1 MELLESGTKS
11 FLVME
16 AVNGKSIG
24 QRMRK
29 GERFSS
35 REILKTGIALSGI
48 LCYLHAQNPPVFYRD
63 LKPDNVMITERGEIY
78 LVDFGAAGTEETGVE
93 VRYGTRGYAA
103 PEQYNGKCDARSD
116 LYALGA
122 LLAAMAKHA
131 KKRQKRGLWRVMEK
145 CMQKKPEERY
155 ASAREVKK
163 ALRRLERKQKGR
175 KTLRI
180 FAVFAFLTGGAAAV
194 ASRMPWGQFPAA
206 DEWEEQGDLWF
217 CGNPVEE
224 GSLPNYQKARE
235 AFLKADHL
243 SQAGRVEQELVEY
256 CLADDAA
263 REKMQMEPLLAEFY
277 DDTQQEPEKEKRC
290 RRYLAVA
297 GMYFSFSEELAR
309 ENDTDAMRKGIEVLE
324 KAAGENMEGKW
335 EAVIWQRLADAC
347 YLGGKSGDG
356 EREQDWCQES
366 FLYYERLLCSRQD
379 GNRRK
384 NLLRAAELALQFDM
398 QEKTEPQR
406 GSRNSG
412 NGGGHFL
419 SADQKKMGGSRMRK
433 KTICAMMTGFLAVQG
448 IEVHAETQQTT
459 GEAASAV
466 ESVELEAEII
476 ENSDV
481 TDADGKAGPEELL
494 PDEKSEEEPP
504 IEEKPEQEP
513 EPPEEKTDPAETGK
527 KETEEEKML
536 PPTVIP
542 DPEKEPAERWE
553 ETDTKESG
561 TEESDSE
568 RTDFGEMDTEK
579 PDYEDAG
586 SEKSGTENL
595 MPEDSEPE
603 KPDME
608 ETKQE
613 SPSTEKESENQTSE
627 TKAPEKEEPTVMPD
641 AGKAN
646 TEKQEQTEPGQ
657 SSPEKEELKTDEQLP
672 VAAATPEEVT
682 QDPDDTPLQT
692 EESSPPPAETPS
704 ESAGEE
710 PSQIPPQIIADF
722 ILSQIADEDFEAPN
736 PLIIRPADTSVEIDP
751 GYTPEILLEGAAD
764 TAEILSCMVN
774 GSEAEYEWKENKI
787 CLKAESLSEG
797 YNRITVK
804 VRGADGIVR
813 TMKPWEVN
821 VKPKTSTLVS
831 QRTSQKPKGTH
842 LLQSLRRLW
851 NLIRAIAEIQNQT
864 TRYLRALCRK

>member
-1 MELLESGTKS
+1 
-11 FLVME
+11 
-16 AVNGKSIG
+16 
-24 QRMRK
+24 
-29 GERFSS
+29 
-35 REILKTGIALSGI
+35 
-48 LCYLHAQNPPVFYRD
+48 
-63 LKPDNVMITERGEIY
+63 
-78 LVDFGAAGTEETGVE
+78 
-93 VRYGTRGYAA
+93 
-103 PEQYNGKCDARSD
+103 
-116 LYALGA
+116 
-122 LLAAMAKHA
+122 
-131 KKRQKRGLWRVMEK
+131 
-145 CMQKKPEERY
+145 
-155 ASAREVKK
+155 
-163 ALRRLERKQKGR
+163 
-175 KTLRI
+175 
-180 FAVFAFLTGGAAAV
+180 
-194 ASRMPWGQFPAA
+194 
-206 DEWEEQGDLWF
+206 
-217 CGNPVEE
+217 
-224 GSLPNYQKARE
+224 
-235 AFLKADHL
+235 
-243 SQAGRVEQELVEY
+243 
-256 CLADDAA
+256 
-263 REKMQMEPLLAEFY
+263 
-277 DDTQQEPEKEKRC
+277 
-290 RRYLAVA
+290 
-297 GMYFSFSEELAR
+297 
-309 ENDTDAMRKGIEVLE
+309 
-324 KAAGENMEGKW
+324 
-335 EAVIWQRLADAC
+335 
-347 YLGGKSGDG
+347 
-356 EREQDWCQES
+356 
-366 FLYYERLLCSRQD
+366 
-379 GNRRK
+379 
-384 NLLRAAELALQFDM
+384 
-398 QEKTEPQR
+398 
-406 GSRNSG
+406 
-412 NGGGHFL
+412 
-419 SADQKKMGGSRMRK
+419 MRK

-527 KETEEEKML
+527 KETEGEEKML

-542 DPEKEPAERWE
+542 DPEKEPAEKWEEEEEEISEDSESGKPEELPEAGDMGSGESESEEGCE
-553 ETDTKESG
+553 ETDTKESE
-561 TEESDSE
+561 TE
-568 RTDFGEMDTEK
+568 
-579 PDYEDAG
+579 
-586 SEKSGTENL
+586 
-595 MPEDSEPE
+595 
-603 KPDME
+603 
-608 ETKQE
+608 
-613 SPSTEKESENQTSE
+613 ESENQTSE

-641 AGKAN
+641 AGKSH

-657 SSPEKEELKTDEQLP
+657 SSPEKEKLKTDEQLP

-682 QDPDDTPLQT
+682 QDPDDIPLQT

-704 ESAGEE
+704 ESAGEK

-736 PLIIRPADTSVEIDP
+736 PLIIRPADTSVEIAP

-831 QRTSQKPKGTH
+831 QRTSQKPKGTR
-842 LLQSLRRLW
+842 LWQSLRRLW

>member
-1 MELLESGTKS
+1 
-11 FLVME
+11 
-16 AVNGKSIG
+16 
-24 QRMRK
+24 
-29 GERFSS
+29 
-35 REILKTGIALSGI
+35 
-48 LCYLHAQNPPVFYRD
+48 
-63 LKPDNVMITERGEIY
+63 
-78 LVDFGAAGTEETGVE
+78 
-93 VRYGTRGYAA
+93 
-103 PEQYNGKCDARSD
+103 
-116 LYALGA
+116 
-122 LLAAMAKHA
+122 
-131 KKRQKRGLWRVMEK
+131 
-145 CMQKKPEERY
+145 
-155 ASAREVKK
+155 
-163 ALRRLERKQKGR
+163 
-175 KTLRI
+175 
-180 FAVFAFLTGGAAAV
+180 
-194 ASRMPWGQFPAA
+194 
-206 DEWEEQGDLWF
+206 
-217 CGNPVEE
+217 
-224 GSLPNYQKARE
+224 
-235 AFLKADHL
+235 
-243 SQAGRVEQELVEY
+243 
-256 CLADDAA
+256 
-263 REKMQMEPLLAEFY
+263 
-277 DDTQQEPEKEKRC
+277 
-290 RRYLAVA
+290 
-297 GMYFSFSEELAR
+297 
-309 ENDTDAMRKGIEVLE
+309 
-324 KAAGENMEGKW
+324 
-335 EAVIWQRLADAC
+335 
-347 YLGGKSGDG
+347 
-356 EREQDWCQES
+356 
-366 FLYYERLLCSRQD
+366 
-379 GNRRK
+379 
-384 NLLRAAELALQFDM
+384 
-398 QEKTEPQR
+398 
-406 GSRNSG
+406 
-412 NGGGHFL
+412 
-419 SADQKKMGGSRMRK
+419 MRK
-433 KTICAMMTGFLAVQG
+433 KTICAMMTGFLAIQG
-448 IEVHAETQQTT
+448 IEVHAETQQAT

-527 KETEEEKML
+527 KETEGEEKML

-553 ETDTKESG
+553 EEEEEISEDSESGKPEELPEAGDMGSGESESEEGCEETDTKESE
-561 TEESDSE
+561 TEE
-568 RTDFGEMDTEK
+568 
-579 PDYEDAG
+579 P
-586 SEKSGTENL
+586 
-595 MPEDSEPE
+595 
-603 KPDME
+603 
-608 ETKQE
+608 
-613 SPSTEKESENQTSE
+613 ENQTSE
-627 TKAPEKEEPTVMPD
+627 TKTPEKEEPTVMPD
-641 AGKAN
+641 AGKSN

-682 QDPDDTPLQT
+682 QDPDDIPLQT

-736 PLIIRPADTSVEIDP
+736 PLIIRPADTSVEVDP

-831 QRTSQKPKGTH
+831 QRTSQRPKGTR
-842 LLQSLRRLW
+842 LWQSLRRLW

>member
-1 MELLESGTKS
+1 
-11 FLVME
+11 
-16 AVNGKSIG
+16 
-24 QRMRK
+24 
-29 GERFSS
+29 
-35 REILKTGIALSGI
+35 
-48 LCYLHAQNPPVFYRD
+48 
-63 LKPDNVMITERGEIY
+63 
-78 LVDFGAAGTEETGVE
+78 
-93 VRYGTRGYAA
+93 
-103 PEQYNGKCDARSD
+103 
-116 LYALGA
+116 
-122 LLAAMAKHA
+122 
-131 KKRQKRGLWRVMEK
+131 
-145 CMQKKPEERY
+145 
-155 ASAREVKK
+155 
-163 ALRRLERKQKGR
+163 
-175 KTLRI
+175 
-180 FAVFAFLTGGAAAV
+180 
-194 ASRMPWGQFPAA
+194 
-206 DEWEEQGDLWF
+206 
-217 CGNPVEE
+217 
-224 GSLPNYQKARE
+224 
-235 AFLKADHL
+235 
-243 SQAGRVEQELVEY
+243 
-256 CLADDAA
+256 
-263 REKMQMEPLLAEFY
+263 
-277 DDTQQEPEKEKRC
+277 
-290 RRYLAVA
+290 
-297 GMYFSFSEELAR
+297 
-309 ENDTDAMRKGIEVLE
+309 
-324 KAAGENMEGKW
+324 
-335 EAVIWQRLADAC
+335 
-347 YLGGKSGDG
+347 
-356 EREQDWCQES
+356 
-366 FLYYERLLCSRQD
+366 
-379 GNRRK
+379 
-384 NLLRAAELALQFDM
+384 
-398 QEKTEPQR
+398 
-406 GSRNSG
+406 
-412 NGGGHFL
+412 
-419 SADQKKMGGSRMRK
+419 MRK

-527 KETEEEKML
+527 KETEEEDSESGKPEEL
-536 PPTVIP
+536 PEEG
-542 DPEKEPAERWE
+542 DMGSGESESEEGCE
-553 ETDTKESG
+553 ETDTKESE
-561 TEESDSE
+561 TE
-568 RTDFGEMDTEK
+568 
-579 PDYEDAG
+579 
-586 SEKSGTENL
+586 
-595 MPEDSEPE
+595 
-603 KPDME
+603 
-608 ETKQE
+608 
-613 SPSTEKESENQTSE
+613 ESENQTSE

-641 AGKAN
+641 AGKSN

-682 QDPDDTPLQT
+682 QDPDDIPLQT

-831 QRTSQKPKGTH
+831 QRTSQKPKGTR

>member
-1 MELLESGTKS
+1 
-11 FLVME
+11 
-16 AVNGKSIG
+16 
-24 QRMRK
+24 
-29 GERFSS
+29 
-35 REILKTGIALSGI
+35 
-48 LCYLHAQNPPVFYRD
+48 
-63 LKPDNVMITERGEIY
+63 
-78 LVDFGAAGTEETGVE
+78 
-93 VRYGTRGYAA
+93 
-103 PEQYNGKCDARSD
+103 
-116 LYALGA
+116 
-122 LLAAMAKHA
+122 
-131 KKRQKRGLWRVMEK
+131 
-145 CMQKKPEERY
+145 
-155 ASAREVKK
+155 
-163 ALRRLERKQKGR
+163 
-175 KTLRI
+175 
-180 FAVFAFLTGGAAAV
+180 
-194 ASRMPWGQFPAA
+194 
-206 DEWEEQGDLWF
+206 
-217 CGNPVEE
+217 
-224 GSLPNYQKARE
+224 
-235 AFLKADHL
+235 
-243 SQAGRVEQELVEY
+243 
-256 CLADDAA
+256 
-263 REKMQMEPLLAEFY
+263 
-277 DDTQQEPEKEKRC
+277 
-290 RRYLAVA
+290 
-297 GMYFSFSEELAR
+297 
-309 ENDTDAMRKGIEVLE
+309 
-324 KAAGENMEGKW
+324 
-335 EAVIWQRLADAC
+335 
-347 YLGGKSGDG
+347 
-356 EREQDWCQES
+356 
-366 FLYYERLLCSRQD
+366 
-379 GNRRK
+379 
-384 NLLRAAELALQFDM
+384 
-398 QEKTEPQR
+398 
-406 GSRNSG
+406 
-412 NGGGHFL
+412 
-419 SADQKKMGGSRMRK
+419 
-433 KTICAMMTGFLAVQG
+433 MMTGFLAVQG

-553 ETDTKESG
+553 EEEKEISEDSESGKPEELPEAGDMGSGESESEEGCEETDTKESE
-561 TEESDSE
+561 TE
-568 RTDFGEMDTEK
+568 
-579 PDYEDAG
+579 
-586 SEKSGTENL
+586 
-595 MPEDSEPE
+595 
-603 KPDME
+603 
-608 ETKQE
+608 
-613 SPSTEKESENQTSE
+613 ESENQTSE

-641 AGKAN
+641 AGKSN

-682 QDPDDTPLQT
+682 QDPDDIPLQT

-736 PLIIRPADTSVEIDP
+736 PLIIRPADTSAEVDP

-831 QRTSQKPKGTH
+831 QRTSQKPKGTR
-842 LLQSLRRLW
+842 LWQSLRRLW

>member
-1 MELLESGTKS
+1 
-11 FLVME
+11 
-16 AVNGKSIG
+16 
-24 QRMRK
+24 
-29 GERFSS
+29 
-35 REILKTGIALSGI
+35 
-48 LCYLHAQNPPVFYRD
+48 
-63 LKPDNVMITERGEIY
+63 
-78 LVDFGAAGTEETGVE
+78 
-93 VRYGTRGYAA
+93 
-103 PEQYNGKCDARSD
+103 
-116 LYALGA
+116 
-122 LLAAMAKHA
+122 
-131 KKRQKRGLWRVMEK
+131 
-145 CMQKKPEERY
+145 
-155 ASAREVKK
+155 
-163 ALRRLERKQKGR
+163 
-175 KTLRI
+175 
-180 FAVFAFLTGGAAAV
+180 
-194 ASRMPWGQFPAA
+194 
-206 DEWEEQGDLWF
+206 
-217 CGNPVEE
+217 
-224 GSLPNYQKARE
+224 
-235 AFLKADHL
+235 
-243 SQAGRVEQELVEY
+243 
-256 CLADDAA
+256 
-263 REKMQMEPLLAEFY
+263 
-277 DDTQQEPEKEKRC
+277 
-290 RRYLAVA
+290 
-297 GMYFSFSEELAR
+297 
-309 ENDTDAMRKGIEVLE
+309 
-324 KAAGENMEGKW
+324 
-335 EAVIWQRLADAC
+335 
-347 YLGGKSGDG
+347 
-356 EREQDWCQES
+356 
-366 FLYYERLLCSRQD
+366 
-379 GNRRK
+379 
-384 NLLRAAELALQFDM
+384 
-398 QEKTEPQR
+398 
-406 GSRNSG
+406 
-412 NGGGHFL
+412 
-419 SADQKKMGGSRMRK
+419 MRK

-527 KETEEEKML
+527 KETEGEEKML

-553 ETDTKESG
+553 EEEEEISEDSESGKPEELPEAGDMGSGESESEEGCEETDTKESE

-568 RTDFGEMDTEK
+568 RTDFGE
-579 PDYEDAG
+579 
-586 SEKSGTENL
+586 
-595 MPEDSEPE
+595 
-603 KPDME
+603 E
-608 ETKQE
+608 ETKQK

-641 AGKAN
+641 AGKSN

-682 QDPDDTPLQT
+682 QDPDDIPLQT

-710 PSQIPPQIIADF
+710 SSQIPPQIIADF

-831 QRTSQKPKGTH
+831 QRTSQKPKGTR
-842 LLQSLRRLW
+842 LWQSLRRLW

>member
-1 MELLESGTKS
+1 
-11 FLVME
+11 
-16 AVNGKSIG
+16 
-24 QRMRK
+24 
-29 GERFSS
+29 
-35 REILKTGIALSGI
+35 
-48 LCYLHAQNPPVFYRD
+48 
-63 LKPDNVMITERGEIY
+63 
-78 LVDFGAAGTEETGVE
+78 
-93 VRYGTRGYAA
+93 
-103 PEQYNGKCDARSD
+103 
-116 LYALGA
+116 
-122 LLAAMAKHA
+122 
-131 KKRQKRGLWRVMEK
+131 
-145 CMQKKPEERY
+145 
-155 ASAREVKK
+155 
-163 ALRRLERKQKGR
+163 
-175 KTLRI
+175 
-180 FAVFAFLTGGAAAV
+180 
-194 ASRMPWGQFPAA
+194 
-206 DEWEEQGDLWF
+206 
-217 CGNPVEE
+217 
-224 GSLPNYQKARE
+224 
-235 AFLKADHL
+235 
-243 SQAGRVEQELVEY
+243 
-256 CLADDAA
+256 
-263 REKMQMEPLLAEFY
+263 
-277 DDTQQEPEKEKRC
+277 
-290 RRYLAVA
+290 
-297 GMYFSFSEELAR
+297 
-309 ENDTDAMRKGIEVLE
+309 
-324 KAAGENMEGKW
+324 
-335 EAVIWQRLADAC
+335 
-347 YLGGKSGDG
+347 
-356 EREQDWCQES
+356 
-366 FLYYERLLCSRQD
+366 
-379 GNRRK
+379 
-384 NLLRAAELALQFDM
+384 
-398 QEKTEPQR
+398 
-406 GSRNSG
+406 
-412 NGGGHFL
+412 
-419 SADQKKMGGSRMRK
+419 MRK
-433 KTICAMMTGFLAVQG
+433 KTICAMMTGFLAIQG

-513 EPPEEKTDPAETGK
+513 ETPEEKTDPAETGK
-527 KETEEEKML
+527 KETEGEEKML

-553 ETDTKESG
+553 EEEKEISEDSESGKPEELPEEGDMGSGESESEEGCEETDTKESE

-568 RTDFGEMDTEK
+568 RTDFGE
-579 PDYEDAG
+579 
-586 SEKSGTENL
+586 
-595 MPEDSEPE
+595 
-603 KPDME
+603 E

-613 SPSTEKESENQTSE
+613 SPSTEKESENQNSE

-641 AGKAN
+641 AGKSN

-672 VAAATPEEVT
+672 VAAAAPEEVT
-682 QDPDDTPLQT
+682 QDPDDIPLQT

-736 PLIIRPADTSVEIDP
+736 PLIIRPADTSVEVDP

-821 VKPKTSTLVS
+821 VNPKTSTLVS
-831 QRTSQKPKGTH
+831 QRTSQRPKGTR
-842 LLQSLRRLW
+842 LWQSLRRLW

>member
-1 MELLESGTKS
+1 
-11 FLVME
+11 
-16 AVNGKSIG
+16 
-24 QRMRK
+24 
-29 GERFSS
+29 
-35 REILKTGIALSGI
+35 
-48 LCYLHAQNPPVFYRD
+48 
-63 LKPDNVMITERGEIY
+63 
-78 LVDFGAAGTEETGVE
+78 
-93 VRYGTRGYAA
+93 
-103 PEQYNGKCDARSD
+103 
-116 LYALGA
+116 
-122 LLAAMAKHA
+122 
-131 KKRQKRGLWRVMEK
+131 
-145 CMQKKPEERY
+145 
-155 ASAREVKK
+155 
-163 ALRRLERKQKGR
+163 
-175 KTLRI
+175 
-180 FAVFAFLTGGAAAV
+180 
-194 ASRMPWGQFPAA
+194 
-206 DEWEEQGDLWF
+206 
-217 CGNPVEE
+217 
-224 GSLPNYQKARE
+224 
-235 AFLKADHL
+235 
-243 SQAGRVEQELVEY
+243 
-256 CLADDAA
+256 
-263 REKMQMEPLLAEFY
+263 
-277 DDTQQEPEKEKRC
+277 
-290 RRYLAVA
+290 
-297 GMYFSFSEELAR
+297 
-309 ENDTDAMRKGIEVLE
+309 
-324 KAAGENMEGKW
+324 
-335 EAVIWQRLADAC
+335 
-347 YLGGKSGDG
+347 
-356 EREQDWCQES
+356 
-366 FLYYERLLCSRQD
+366 
-379 GNRRK
+379 
-384 NLLRAAELALQFDM
+384 
-398 QEKTEPQR
+398 
-406 GSRNSG
+406 
-412 NGGGHFL
+412 
-419 SADQKKMGGSRMRK
+419 MRK

-527 KETEEEKML
+527 KETEGEEKML

-542 DPEKEPAERWE
+542 DPEKEPAEKWEEEEEEISEDSESGKPEELPEAGDMGSGESESEEGCE
-553 ETDTKESG
+553 ETDTKESE
-561 TEESDSE
+561 TE
-568 RTDFGEMDTEK
+568 
-579 PDYEDAG
+579 
-586 SEKSGTENL
+586 
-595 MPEDSEPE
+595 
-603 KPDME
+603 
-608 ETKQE
+608 
-613 SPSTEKESENQTSE
+613 ESENQTSE

-641 AGKAN
+641 AGKSN

-657 SSPEKEELKTDEQLP
+657 SSPEKEKLKTDEQLP

-682 QDPDDTPLQT
+682 QDPDDIPLQT

-704 ESAGEE
+704 ESAGEK

-831 QRTSQKPKGTH
+831 QRTSQKPKGTR

>member
-1 MELLESGTKS
+1 
-11 FLVME
+11 
-16 AVNGKSIG
+16 
-24 QRMRK
+24 
-29 GERFSS
+29 
-35 REILKTGIALSGI
+35 
-48 LCYLHAQNPPVFYRD
+48 
-63 LKPDNVMITERGEIY
+63 
-78 LVDFGAAGTEETGVE
+78 
-93 VRYGTRGYAA
+93 
-103 PEQYNGKCDARSD
+103 
-116 LYALGA
+116 
-122 LLAAMAKHA
+122 
-131 KKRQKRGLWRVMEK
+131 
-145 CMQKKPEERY
+145 
-155 ASAREVKK
+155 
-163 ALRRLERKQKGR
+163 
-175 KTLRI
+175 
-180 FAVFAFLTGGAAAV
+180 
-194 ASRMPWGQFPAA
+194 
-206 DEWEEQGDLWF
+206 
-217 CGNPVEE
+217 
-224 GSLPNYQKARE
+224 
-235 AFLKADHL
+235 
-243 SQAGRVEQELVEY
+243 
-256 CLADDAA
+256 
-263 REKMQMEPLLAEFY
+263 
-277 DDTQQEPEKEKRC
+277 
-290 RRYLAVA
+290 
-297 GMYFSFSEELAR
+297 
-309 ENDTDAMRKGIEVLE
+309 
-324 KAAGENMEGKW
+324 
-335 EAVIWQRLADAC
+335 
-347 YLGGKSGDG
+347 
-356 EREQDWCQES
+356 
-366 FLYYERLLCSRQD
+366 
-379 GNRRK
+379 
-384 NLLRAAELALQFDM
+384 
-398 QEKTEPQR
+398 
-406 GSRNSG
+406 
-412 NGGGHFL
+412 
-419 SADQKKMGGSRMRK
+419 MRK

-448 IEVHAETQQTT
+448 IEVHAETQQMT

-527 KETEEEKML
+527 KETEGEEKML

-542 DPEKEPAERWE
+542 DPEKEPAEKWEEEEEEISEDSESGKPEELPEAGDMGSGESESEEGCE
-553 ETDTKESG
+553 ETDTKESE
-561 TEESDSE
+561 TEE
-568 RTDFGEMDTEK
+568 
-579 PDYEDAG
+579 P
-586 SEKSGTENL
+586 
-595 MPEDSEPE
+595 
-603 KPDME
+603 
-608 ETKQE
+608 
-613 SPSTEKESENQTSE
+613 ENQTSE
-627 TKAPEKEEPTVMPD
+627 TKTPEKEEPTVMPD
-641 AGKAN
+641 AGKSN

-682 QDPDDTPLQT
+682 QDPDDIPLQT

-736 PLIIRPADTSVEIDP
+736 PLIIRPADTSVEVYP

-831 QRTSQKPKGTH
+831 QRTSQKPKGTR
-842 LLQSLRRLW
+842 LWQSLRRLW

>member
-1 MELLESGTKS
+1 
-11 FLVME
+11 
-16 AVNGKSIG
+16 
-24 QRMRK
+24 
-29 GERFSS
+29 
-35 REILKTGIALSGI
+35 
-48 LCYLHAQNPPVFYRD
+48 
-63 LKPDNVMITERGEIY
+63 
-78 LVDFGAAGTEETGVE
+78 
-93 VRYGTRGYAA
+93 
-103 PEQYNGKCDARSD
+103 
-116 LYALGA
+116 
-122 LLAAMAKHA
+122 
-131 KKRQKRGLWRVMEK
+131 
-145 CMQKKPEERY
+145 
-155 ASAREVKK
+155 
-163 ALRRLERKQKGR
+163 
-175 KTLRI
+175 
-180 FAVFAFLTGGAAAV
+180 
-194 ASRMPWGQFPAA
+194 
-206 DEWEEQGDLWF
+206 
-217 CGNPVEE
+217 
-224 GSLPNYQKARE
+224 
-235 AFLKADHL
+235 
-243 SQAGRVEQELVEY
+243 
-256 CLADDAA
+256 
-263 REKMQMEPLLAEFY
+263 
-277 DDTQQEPEKEKRC
+277 
-290 RRYLAVA
+290 
-297 GMYFSFSEELAR
+297 
-309 ENDTDAMRKGIEVLE
+309 
-324 KAAGENMEGKW
+324 
-335 EAVIWQRLADAC
+335 
-347 YLGGKSGDG
+347 
-356 EREQDWCQES
+356 
-366 FLYYERLLCSRQD
+366 
-379 GNRRK
+379 
-384 NLLRAAELALQFDM
+384 
-398 QEKTEPQR
+398 
-406 GSRNSG
+406 
-412 NGGGHFL
+412 
-419 SADQKKMGGSRMRK
+419 
-433 KTICAMMTGFLAVQG
+433 MMTGFLAIQG

-513 EPPEEKTDPAETGK
+513 ETPEEKTDPAETGK
-527 KETEEEKML
+527 EETEGEEKML

-553 ETDTKESG
+553 EEEEEISEDSESGKPEELPEAGDMGSGESESEEGCEETDTKESE

-568 RTDFGEMDTEK
+568 RTDFGE
-579 PDYEDAG
+579 
-586 SEKSGTENL
+586 
-595 MPEDSEPE
+595 
-603 KPDME
+603 E

-613 SPSTEKESENQTSE
+613 SPSTEKESENQNSE

-641 AGKAN
+641 AGKSN

-672 VAAATPEEVT
+672 VAAAAPEEVT
-682 QDPDDTPLQT
+682 QDPDDIPLQT

-736 PLIIRPADTSVEIDP
+736 PLIIRPADTSVEVDP

-831 QRTSQKPKGTH
+831 QRTSQRPKGTR
-842 LLQSLRRLW
+842 LWQSLRRLW

>member
-1 MELLESGTKS
+1 
-11 FLVME
+11 
-16 AVNGKSIG
+16 
-24 QRMRK
+24 
-29 GERFSS
+29 
-35 REILKTGIALSGI
+35 
-48 LCYLHAQNPPVFYRD
+48 
-63 LKPDNVMITERGEIY
+63 
-78 LVDFGAAGTEETGVE
+78 
-93 VRYGTRGYAA
+93 
-103 PEQYNGKCDARSD
+103 
-116 LYALGA
+116 
-122 LLAAMAKHA
+122 
-131 KKRQKRGLWRVMEK
+131 
-145 CMQKKPEERY
+145 
-155 ASAREVKK
+155 
-163 ALRRLERKQKGR
+163 
-175 KTLRI
+175 
-180 FAVFAFLTGGAAAV
+180 
-194 ASRMPWGQFPAA
+194 
-206 DEWEEQGDLWF
+206 
-217 CGNPVEE
+217 
-224 GSLPNYQKARE
+224 
-235 AFLKADHL
+235 
-243 SQAGRVEQELVEY
+243 
-256 CLADDAA
+256 
-263 REKMQMEPLLAEFY
+263 
-277 DDTQQEPEKEKRC
+277 
-290 RRYLAVA
+290 
-297 GMYFSFSEELAR
+297 
-309 ENDTDAMRKGIEVLE
+309 
-324 KAAGENMEGKW
+324 
-335 EAVIWQRLADAC
+335 
-347 YLGGKSGDG
+347 
-356 EREQDWCQES
+356 
-366 FLYYERLLCSRQD
+366 
-379 GNRRK
+379 
-384 NLLRAAELALQFDM
+384 
-398 QEKTEPQR
+398 
-406 GSRNSG
+406 
-412 NGGGHFL
+412 
-419 SADQKKMGGSRMRK
+419 MRK

-476 ENSDV
+476 GNSDV

-542 DPEKEPAERWE
+542 EPEKEPAERWE
-553 ETDTKESG
+553 EEEKEISEDSESGKPEELPEAGDMGSGESESEEGCEETDTKESE

-568 RTDFGEMDTEK
+568 RTDFGE
-579 PDYEDAG
+579 
-586 SEKSGTENL
+586 
-595 MPEDSEPE
+595 
-603 KPDME
+603 E

-613 SPSTEKESENQTSE
+613 SPSTEKESENQNSE

-641 AGKAN
+641 AGKSN

-682 QDPDDTPLQT
+682 QDPDDIPLQT

-831 QRTSQKPKGTH
+831 QRTSQKPKGTR

>member
-1 MELLESGTKS
+1 
-11 FLVME
+11 
-16 AVNGKSIG
+16 
-24 QRMRK
+24 
-29 GERFSS
+29 
-35 REILKTGIALSGI
+35 
-48 LCYLHAQNPPVFYRD
+48 
-63 LKPDNVMITERGEIY
+63 
-78 LVDFGAAGTEETGVE
+78 
-93 VRYGTRGYAA
+93 
-103 PEQYNGKCDARSD
+103 
-116 LYALGA
+116 
-122 LLAAMAKHA
+122 
-131 KKRQKRGLWRVMEK
+131 
-145 CMQKKPEERY
+145 
-155 ASAREVKK
+155 
-163 ALRRLERKQKGR
+163 
-175 KTLRI
+175 
-180 FAVFAFLTGGAAAV
+180 
-194 ASRMPWGQFPAA
+194 
-206 DEWEEQGDLWF
+206 
-217 CGNPVEE
+217 
-224 GSLPNYQKARE
+224 
-235 AFLKADHL
+235 
-243 SQAGRVEQELVEY
+243 
-256 CLADDAA
+256 
-263 REKMQMEPLLAEFY
+263 
-277 DDTQQEPEKEKRC
+277 
-290 RRYLAVA
+290 
-297 GMYFSFSEELAR
+297 
-309 ENDTDAMRKGIEVLE
+309 
-324 KAAGENMEGKW
+324 
-335 EAVIWQRLADAC
+335 
-347 YLGGKSGDG
+347 
-356 EREQDWCQES
+356 
-366 FLYYERLLCSRQD
+366 
-379 GNRRK
+379 
-384 NLLRAAELALQFDM
+384 
-398 QEKTEPQR
+398 
-406 GSRNSG
+406 
-412 NGGGHFL
+412 
-419 SADQKKMGGSRMRK
+419 
-433 KTICAMMTGFLAVQG
+433 MMTGFLAVQG

-476 ENSDV
+476 GNSDV

-553 ETDTKESG
+553 EEEEEISEDSESGKPEELPEAGDMGSGESESEEGCEETDTKESE
-561 TEESDSE
+561 TE
-568 RTDFGEMDTEK
+568 
-579 PDYEDAG
+579 
-586 SEKSGTENL
+586 
-595 MPEDSEPE
+595 
-603 KPDME
+603 
-608 ETKQE
+608 
-613 SPSTEKESENQTSE
+613 ESENQTSE

-641 AGKAN
+641 AGKSN

-831 QRTSQKPKGTH
+831 QRTSQKPKGTR

>member
-1 MELLESGTKS
+1 
-11 FLVME
+11 
-16 AVNGKSIG
+16 
-24 QRMRK
+24 
-29 GERFSS
+29 
-35 REILKTGIALSGI
+35 
-48 LCYLHAQNPPVFYRD
+48 
-63 LKPDNVMITERGEIY
+63 
-78 LVDFGAAGTEETGVE
+78 
-93 VRYGTRGYAA
+93 
-103 PEQYNGKCDARSD
+103 
-116 LYALGA
+116 
-122 LLAAMAKHA
+122 
-131 KKRQKRGLWRVMEK
+131 
-145 CMQKKPEERY
+145 
-155 ASAREVKK
+155 
-163 ALRRLERKQKGR
+163 
-175 KTLRI
+175 
-180 FAVFAFLTGGAAAV
+180 
-194 ASRMPWGQFPAA
+194 
-206 DEWEEQGDLWF
+206 
-217 CGNPVEE
+217 
-224 GSLPNYQKARE
+224 
-235 AFLKADHL
+235 
-243 SQAGRVEQELVEY
+243 
-256 CLADDAA
+256 
-263 REKMQMEPLLAEFY
+263 
-277 DDTQQEPEKEKRC
+277 
-290 RRYLAVA
+290 
-297 GMYFSFSEELAR
+297 
-309 ENDTDAMRKGIEVLE
+309 
-324 KAAGENMEGKW
+324 
-335 EAVIWQRLADAC
+335 
-347 YLGGKSGDG
+347 
-356 EREQDWCQES
+356 
-366 FLYYERLLCSRQD
+366 
-379 GNRRK
+379 
-384 NLLRAAELALQFDM
+384 
-398 QEKTEPQR
+398 
-406 GSRNSG
+406 
-412 NGGGHFL
+412 
-419 SADQKKMGGSRMRK
+419 MRK

-448 IEVHAETQQTT
+448 IEVHAETQQMT

-527 KETEEEKML
+527 KETEGEEKML

-542 DPEKEPAERWE
+542 DPEKEPAEKWEEEEEEISEDSESGKPEELPEEGDMGSGESESEEGCE
-553 ETDTKESG
+553 ETDTKESE
-561 TEESDSE
+561 TE
-568 RTDFGEMDTEK
+568 
-579 PDYEDAG
+579 
-586 SEKSGTENL
+586 
-595 MPEDSEPE
+595 
-603 KPDME
+603 
-608 ETKQE
+608 
-613 SPSTEKESENQTSE
+613 ESENQTSE

-641 AGKAN
+641 AGKSN

-682 QDPDDTPLQT
+682 QDPDDIPLQT

-736 PLIIRPADTSVEIDP
+736 PLIIRPADTSVEVDP

-831 QRTSQKPKGTH
+831 QRTSQKPKGTR
-842 LLQSLRRLW
+842 LWQSLRRLW

>member
-1 MELLESGTKS
+1 
-11 FLVME
+11 
-16 AVNGKSIG
+16 
-24 QRMRK
+24 
-29 GERFSS
+29 
-35 REILKTGIALSGI
+35 
-48 LCYLHAQNPPVFYRD
+48 
-63 LKPDNVMITERGEIY
+63 
-78 LVDFGAAGTEETGVE
+78 
-93 VRYGTRGYAA
+93 
-103 PEQYNGKCDARSD
+103 
-116 LYALGA
+116 
-122 LLAAMAKHA
+122 
-131 KKRQKRGLWRVMEK
+131 
-145 CMQKKPEERY
+145 
-155 ASAREVKK
+155 
-163 ALRRLERKQKGR
+163 
-175 KTLRI
+175 
-180 FAVFAFLTGGAAAV
+180 
-194 ASRMPWGQFPAA
+194 
-206 DEWEEQGDLWF
+206 
-217 CGNPVEE
+217 
-224 GSLPNYQKARE
+224 
-235 AFLKADHL
+235 
-243 SQAGRVEQELVEY
+243 
-256 CLADDAA
+256 
-263 REKMQMEPLLAEFY
+263 
-277 DDTQQEPEKEKRC
+277 
-290 RRYLAVA
+290 
-297 GMYFSFSEELAR
+297 
-309 ENDTDAMRKGIEVLE
+309 
-324 KAAGENMEGKW
+324 
-335 EAVIWQRLADAC
+335 
-347 YLGGKSGDG
+347 
-356 EREQDWCQES
+356 
-366 FLYYERLLCSRQD
+366 
-379 GNRRK
+379 
-384 NLLRAAELALQFDM
+384 
-398 QEKTEPQR
+398 
-406 GSRNSG
+406 
-412 NGGGHFL
+412 
-419 SADQKKMGGSRMRK
+419 
-433 KTICAMMTGFLAVQG
+433 MMTGFLAVQG

-553 ETDTKESG
+553 ETDTKESE

-579 PDYEDAG
+579 PDYEDTG

-595 MPEDSEPE
+595 MPEDPEPE

-641 AGKAN
+641 AGKSN

-682 QDPDDTPLQT
+682 QDPDDIPLQT
-692 EESSPPPAETPS
+692 EESSPPSAETPS

-722 ILSQIADEDFEAPN
+722 ILSQMADEEFEAPN
-736 PLIIRPADTSVEIDP
+736 PLIIRPADNSVEIDP

-831 QRTSQKPKGTH
+831 QRTSQKPKGTR

>member
-1 MELLESGTKS
+1 
-11 FLVME
+11 
-16 AVNGKSIG
+16 
-24 QRMRK
+24 
-29 GERFSS
+29 
-35 REILKTGIALSGI
+35 
-48 LCYLHAQNPPVFYRD
+48 
-63 LKPDNVMITERGEIY
+63 
-78 LVDFGAAGTEETGVE
+78 
-93 VRYGTRGYAA
+93 
-103 PEQYNGKCDARSD
+103 
-116 LYALGA
+116 
-122 LLAAMAKHA
+122 
-131 KKRQKRGLWRVMEK
+131 
-145 CMQKKPEERY
+145 
-155 ASAREVKK
+155 
-163 ALRRLERKQKGR
+163 
-175 KTLRI
+175 
-180 FAVFAFLTGGAAAV
+180 
-194 ASRMPWGQFPAA
+194 
-206 DEWEEQGDLWF
+206 
-217 CGNPVEE
+217 
-224 GSLPNYQKARE
+224 
-235 AFLKADHL
+235 
-243 SQAGRVEQELVEY
+243 
-256 CLADDAA
+256 
-263 REKMQMEPLLAEFY
+263 
-277 DDTQQEPEKEKRC
+277 
-290 RRYLAVA
+290 
-297 GMYFSFSEELAR
+297 
-309 ENDTDAMRKGIEVLE
+309 
-324 KAAGENMEGKW
+324 
-335 EAVIWQRLADAC
+335 
-347 YLGGKSGDG
+347 
-356 EREQDWCQES
+356 
-366 FLYYERLLCSRQD
+366 
-379 GNRRK
+379 
-384 NLLRAAELALQFDM
+384 
-398 QEKTEPQR
+398 
-406 GSRNSG
+406 
-412 NGGGHFL
+412 
-419 SADQKKMGGSRMRK
+419 MRK

-476 ENSDV
+476 GNSDV

-504 IEEKPEQEP
+504 IEEKPEKEP

-542 DPEKEPAERWE
+542 DPEKEPAERCE
-553 ETDTKESG
+553 ETDTKESE

-595 MPEDSEPE
+595 MPEDPEPE

-641 AGKAN
+641 AGKSN

-692 EESSPPPAETPS
+692 EESSPPSAETPS

-736 PLIIRPADTSVEIDP
+736 PLIIRPVDTSVEIDP

-787 CLKAESLSEG
+787 CLKAGSLSEG

-831 QRTSQKPKGTH
+831 QRTSQKPKGTR

-851 NLIRAIAEIQNQT
+851 NLIRTIAEIQNQT

>member
-1 MELLESGTKS
+1 
-11 FLVME
+11 
-16 AVNGKSIG
+16 
-24 QRMRK
+24 
-29 GERFSS
+29 
-35 REILKTGIALSGI
+35 
-48 LCYLHAQNPPVFYRD
+48 
-63 LKPDNVMITERGEIY
+63 
-78 LVDFGAAGTEETGVE
+78 
-93 VRYGTRGYAA
+93 
-103 PEQYNGKCDARSD
+103 
-116 LYALGA
+116 
-122 LLAAMAKHA
+122 
-131 KKRQKRGLWRVMEK
+131 
-145 CMQKKPEERY
+145 
-155 ASAREVKK
+155 
-163 ALRRLERKQKGR
+163 
-175 KTLRI
+175 
-180 FAVFAFLTGGAAAV
+180 
-194 ASRMPWGQFPAA
+194 
-206 DEWEEQGDLWF
+206 
-217 CGNPVEE
+217 
-224 GSLPNYQKARE
+224 
-235 AFLKADHL
+235 
-243 SQAGRVEQELVEY
+243 
-256 CLADDAA
+256 
-263 REKMQMEPLLAEFY
+263 
-277 DDTQQEPEKEKRC
+277 
-290 RRYLAVA
+290 
-297 GMYFSFSEELAR
+297 
-309 ENDTDAMRKGIEVLE
+309 
-324 KAAGENMEGKW
+324 
-335 EAVIWQRLADAC
+335 
-347 YLGGKSGDG
+347 
-356 EREQDWCQES
+356 
-366 FLYYERLLCSRQD
+366 
-379 GNRRK
+379 
-384 NLLRAAELALQFDM
+384 
-398 QEKTEPQR
+398 
-406 GSRNSG
+406 
-412 NGGGHFL
+412 
-419 SADQKKMGGSRMRK
+419 MRK

-553 ETDTKESG
+553 EEEEEISEDSESGKPEELPEAGDMGSGESESEEGCEETDTKESE
-561 TEESDSE
+561 TE
-568 RTDFGEMDTEK
+568 
-579 PDYEDAG
+579 
-586 SEKSGTENL
+586 
-595 MPEDSEPE
+595 
-603 KPDME
+603 
-608 ETKQE
+608 
-613 SPSTEKESENQTSE
+613 ESENQTSE

-641 AGKAN
+641 AGKSN

-831 QRTSQKPKGTH
+831 QRTSQKPKGTR

>member
-1 MELLESGTKS
+1 
-11 FLVME
+11 
-16 AVNGKSIG
+16 
-24 QRMRK
+24 
-29 GERFSS
+29 
-35 REILKTGIALSGI
+35 
-48 LCYLHAQNPPVFYRD
+48 
-63 LKPDNVMITERGEIY
+63 
-78 LVDFGAAGTEETGVE
+78 
-93 VRYGTRGYAA
+93 
-103 PEQYNGKCDARSD
+103 
-116 LYALGA
+116 
-122 LLAAMAKHA
+122 
-131 KKRQKRGLWRVMEK
+131 
-145 CMQKKPEERY
+145 
-155 ASAREVKK
+155 
-163 ALRRLERKQKGR
+163 
-175 KTLRI
+175 
-180 FAVFAFLTGGAAAV
+180 
-194 ASRMPWGQFPAA
+194 
-206 DEWEEQGDLWF
+206 
-217 CGNPVEE
+217 
-224 GSLPNYQKARE
+224 
-235 AFLKADHL
+235 
-243 SQAGRVEQELVEY
+243 
-256 CLADDAA
+256 
-263 REKMQMEPLLAEFY
+263 
-277 DDTQQEPEKEKRC
+277 
-290 RRYLAVA
+290 
-297 GMYFSFSEELAR
+297 
-309 ENDTDAMRKGIEVLE
+309 
-324 KAAGENMEGKW
+324 
-335 EAVIWQRLADAC
+335 
-347 YLGGKSGDG
+347 
-356 EREQDWCQES
+356 
-366 FLYYERLLCSRQD
+366 
-379 GNRRK
+379 
-384 NLLRAAELALQFDM
+384 
-398 QEKTEPQR
+398 
-406 GSRNSG
+406 
-412 NGGGHFL
+412 
-419 SADQKKMGGSRMRK
+419 MRK

-459 GEAASAV
+459 SEAASAV

-476 ENSDV
+476 GNSDV

-513 EPPEEKTDPAETGK
+513 EPPEEKTDPVETGK

-553 ETDTKESG
+553 ETDTKESE

-579 PDYEDAG
+579 PDYEDTG

-595 MPEDSEPE
+595 MPEDPEPE

-641 AGKAN
+641 AGKSN
-646 TEKQEQTEPGQ
+646 TEKQEQTGPGQ

-682 QDPDDTPLQT
+682 QDPDDIPLQT
-692 EESSPPPAETPS
+692 EESSPPPAEIPS

-710 PSQIPPQIIADF
+710 PSQIRPQIIADF
-722 ILSQIADEDFEAPN
+722 VLSQIADEDFEAPI

-751 GYTPEILLEGAAD
+751 GYTPEILFEGAAD

-787 CLKAESLSEG
+787 CLKAGSLSEG

-831 QRTSQKPKGTH
+831 QRTSQKPKGTR
-842 LLQSLRRLW
+842 LWQSLRRLW

>member
-1 MELLESGTKS
+1 
-11 FLVME
+11 
-16 AVNGKSIG
+16 
-24 QRMRK
+24 
-29 GERFSS
+29 
-35 REILKTGIALSGI
+35 
-48 LCYLHAQNPPVFYRD
+48 
-63 LKPDNVMITERGEIY
+63 
-78 LVDFGAAGTEETGVE
+78 
-93 VRYGTRGYAA
+93 
-103 PEQYNGKCDARSD
+103 
-116 LYALGA
+116 
-122 LLAAMAKHA
+122 
-131 KKRQKRGLWRVMEK
+131 
-145 CMQKKPEERY
+145 
-155 ASAREVKK
+155 
-163 ALRRLERKQKGR
+163 
-175 KTLRI
+175 
-180 FAVFAFLTGGAAAV
+180 
-194 ASRMPWGQFPAA
+194 
-206 DEWEEQGDLWF
+206 
-217 CGNPVEE
+217 
-224 GSLPNYQKARE
+224 
-235 AFLKADHL
+235 
-243 SQAGRVEQELVEY
+243 
-256 CLADDAA
+256 
-263 REKMQMEPLLAEFY
+263 
-277 DDTQQEPEKEKRC
+277 
-290 RRYLAVA
+290 
-297 GMYFSFSEELAR
+297 
-309 ENDTDAMRKGIEVLE
+309 
-324 KAAGENMEGKW
+324 
-335 EAVIWQRLADAC
+335 
-347 YLGGKSGDG
+347 
-356 EREQDWCQES
+356 
-366 FLYYERLLCSRQD
+366 
-379 GNRRK
+379 
-384 NLLRAAELALQFDM
+384 
-398 QEKTEPQR
+398 
-406 GSRNSG
+406 
-412 NGGGHFL
+412 
-419 SADQKKMGGSRMRK
+419 MRK

-527 KETEEEKML
+527 KETEGEEKML

-553 ETDTKESG
+553 EEEEEISEDSESGKPEELPEAGDMGSGESESEEGCEETDTKESE
-561 TEESDSE
+561 TE
-568 RTDFGEMDTEK
+568 
-579 PDYEDAG
+579 
-586 SEKSGTENL
+586 
-595 MPEDSEPE
+595 
-603 KPDME
+603 
-608 ETKQE
+608 
-613 SPSTEKESENQTSE
+613 ESENQTSE

-641 AGKAN
+641 AGKSN

-682 QDPDDTPLQT
+682 QDPDDIPLQT

-722 ILSQIADEDFEAPN
+722 ILSQIADEDFEAPI

-774 GSEAEYEWKENKI
+774 GSEAEYEWKENKL

-831 QRTSQKPKGTH
+831 QRTSQKPKGTR
-842 LLQSLRRLW
+842 LWQSLRRLW

>member
-1 MELLESGTKS
+1 
-11 FLVME
+11 
-16 AVNGKSIG
+16 
-24 QRMRK
+24 
-29 GERFSS
+29 
-35 REILKTGIALSGI
+35 
-48 LCYLHAQNPPVFYRD
+48 
-63 LKPDNVMITERGEIY
+63 
-78 LVDFGAAGTEETGVE
+78 
-93 VRYGTRGYAA
+93 
-103 PEQYNGKCDARSD
+103 
-116 LYALGA
+116 
-122 LLAAMAKHA
+122 
-131 KKRQKRGLWRVMEK
+131 
-145 CMQKKPEERY
+145 
-155 ASAREVKK
+155 
-163 ALRRLERKQKGR
+163 
-175 KTLRI
+175 
-180 FAVFAFLTGGAAAV
+180 
-194 ASRMPWGQFPAA
+194 
-206 DEWEEQGDLWF
+206 
-217 CGNPVEE
+217 
-224 GSLPNYQKARE
+224 
-235 AFLKADHL
+235 
-243 SQAGRVEQELVEY
+243 
-256 CLADDAA
+256 
-263 REKMQMEPLLAEFY
+263 
-277 DDTQQEPEKEKRC
+277 
-290 RRYLAVA
+290 
-297 GMYFSFSEELAR
+297 
-309 ENDTDAMRKGIEVLE
+309 
-324 KAAGENMEGKW
+324 
-335 EAVIWQRLADAC
+335 
-347 YLGGKSGDG
+347 
-356 EREQDWCQES
+356 
-366 FLYYERLLCSRQD
+366 
-379 GNRRK
+379 
-384 NLLRAAELALQFDM
+384 
-398 QEKTEPQR
+398 
-406 GSRNSG
+406 
-412 NGGGHFL
+412 
-419 SADQKKMGGSRMRK
+419 MRK

-476 ENSDV
+476 GNSDV
-481 TDADGKAGPEELL
+481 TAADGKAGPEELL

-527 KETEEEKML
+527 KEKEGEEKML

-553 ETDTKESG
+553 ETDTKESE

-579 PDYEDAG
+579 PDYEDTG
-586 SEKSGTENL
+586 SEKSRTENL

-641 AGKAN
+641 AGKSN

-682 QDPDDTPLQT
+682 QDPDDIPLQT

-710 PSQIPPQIIADF
+710 PSQIRPQIIADF
-722 ILSQIADEDFEAPN
+722 VLSQIADEDFEAPN

-821 VKPKTSTLVS
+821 VKPKTSILVS
-831 QRTSQKPKGTH
+831 QRTSQKPKGTR

>member
-1 MELLESGTKS
+1 
-11 FLVME
+11 
-16 AVNGKSIG
+16 
-24 QRMRK
+24 
-29 GERFSS
+29 
-35 REILKTGIALSGI
+35 
-48 LCYLHAQNPPVFYRD
+48 
-63 LKPDNVMITERGEIY
+63 
-78 LVDFGAAGTEETGVE
+78 
-93 VRYGTRGYAA
+93 
-103 PEQYNGKCDARSD
+103 
-116 LYALGA
+116 
-122 LLAAMAKHA
+122 
-131 KKRQKRGLWRVMEK
+131 
-145 CMQKKPEERY
+145 
-155 ASAREVKK
+155 
-163 ALRRLERKQKGR
+163 
-175 KTLRI
+175 
-180 FAVFAFLTGGAAAV
+180 
-194 ASRMPWGQFPAA
+194 
-206 DEWEEQGDLWF
+206 
-217 CGNPVEE
+217 
-224 GSLPNYQKARE
+224 
-235 AFLKADHL
+235 
-243 SQAGRVEQELVEY
+243 
-256 CLADDAA
+256 
-263 REKMQMEPLLAEFY
+263 
-277 DDTQQEPEKEKRC
+277 
-290 RRYLAVA
+290 
-297 GMYFSFSEELAR
+297 
-309 ENDTDAMRKGIEVLE
+309 
-324 KAAGENMEGKW
+324 
-335 EAVIWQRLADAC
+335 
-347 YLGGKSGDG
+347 
-356 EREQDWCQES
+356 
-366 FLYYERLLCSRQD
+366 
-379 GNRRK
+379 
-384 NLLRAAELALQFDM
+384 
-398 QEKTEPQR
+398 
-406 GSRNSG
+406 
-412 NGGGHFL
+412 
-419 SADQKKMGGSRMRK
+419 
-433 KTICAMMTGFLAVQG
+433 MMTGFLAVQG

-527 KETEEEKML
+527 KEKEGEEKML

-553 ETDTKESG
+553 ETDTKESE

-579 PDYEDAG
+579 PDYKDTG

-595 MPEDSEPE
+595 MPEDPEPE

-641 AGKAN
+641 AGKSN
-646 TEKQEQTEPGQ
+646 TEKQEQTGPGQ

-682 QDPDDTPLQT
+682 QDPDDIPLQT

-704 ESAGEE
+704 KSAGEE
-710 PSQIPPQIIADF
+710 PSQIRPQIIADF
-722 ILSQIADEDFEAPN
+722 VLSQIADEDFEAPN

-831 QRTSQKPKGTH
+831 QRTSQKPKGTR

>member
-1 MELLESGTKS
+1 
-11 FLVME
+11 
-16 AVNGKSIG
+16 
-24 QRMRK
+24 
-29 GERFSS
+29 
-35 REILKTGIALSGI
+35 
-48 LCYLHAQNPPVFYRD
+48 
-63 LKPDNVMITERGEIY
+63 
-78 LVDFGAAGTEETGVE
+78 
-93 VRYGTRGYAA
+93 
-103 PEQYNGKCDARSD
+103 
-116 LYALGA
+116 
-122 LLAAMAKHA
+122 
-131 KKRQKRGLWRVMEK
+131 
-145 CMQKKPEERY
+145 
-155 ASAREVKK
+155 
-163 ALRRLERKQKGR
+163 
-175 KTLRI
+175 
-180 FAVFAFLTGGAAAV
+180 
-194 ASRMPWGQFPAA
+194 
-206 DEWEEQGDLWF
+206 
-217 CGNPVEE
+217 
-224 GSLPNYQKARE
+224 
-235 AFLKADHL
+235 
-243 SQAGRVEQELVEY
+243 
-256 CLADDAA
+256 
-263 REKMQMEPLLAEFY
+263 
-277 DDTQQEPEKEKRC
+277 
-290 RRYLAVA
+290 
-297 GMYFSFSEELAR
+297 
-309 ENDTDAMRKGIEVLE
+309 
-324 KAAGENMEGKW
+324 
-335 EAVIWQRLADAC
+335 
-347 YLGGKSGDG
+347 
-356 EREQDWCQES
+356 
-366 FLYYERLLCSRQD
+366 
-379 GNRRK
+379 
-384 NLLRAAELALQFDM
+384 
-398 QEKTEPQR
+398 
-406 GSRNSG
+406 
-412 NGGGHFL
+412 
-419 SADQKKMGGSRMRK
+419 MRK

-476 ENSDV
+476 GNSDV

-527 KETEEEKML
+527 KEKEGEEKML

-553 ETDTKESG
+553 ETDTKESE

-595 MPEDSEPE
+595 MPEDPEPE

-641 AGKAN
+641 VGKSN
-646 TEKQEQTEPGQ
+646 IEKQEQTEPGQ

-682 QDPDDTPLQT
+682 QDPDDIPLQT

-831 QRTSQKPKGTH
+831 QRTSQKPKGTR
-842 LLQSLRRLW
+842 LWQSLRRLW

>member
-1 MELLESGTKS
+1 
-11 FLVME
+11 
-16 AVNGKSIG
+16 
-24 QRMRK
+24 
-29 GERFSS
+29 
-35 REILKTGIALSGI
+35 
-48 LCYLHAQNPPVFYRD
+48 
-63 LKPDNVMITERGEIY
+63 
-78 LVDFGAAGTEETGVE
+78 
-93 VRYGTRGYAA
+93 
-103 PEQYNGKCDARSD
+103 
-116 LYALGA
+116 
-122 LLAAMAKHA
+122 
-131 KKRQKRGLWRVMEK
+131 
-145 CMQKKPEERY
+145 
-155 ASAREVKK
+155 
-163 ALRRLERKQKGR
+163 
-175 KTLRI
+175 
-180 FAVFAFLTGGAAAV
+180 
-194 ASRMPWGQFPAA
+194 
-206 DEWEEQGDLWF
+206 
-217 CGNPVEE
+217 
-224 GSLPNYQKARE
+224 
-235 AFLKADHL
+235 
-243 SQAGRVEQELVEY
+243 
-256 CLADDAA
+256 
-263 REKMQMEPLLAEFY
+263 
-277 DDTQQEPEKEKRC
+277 
-290 RRYLAVA
+290 
-297 GMYFSFSEELAR
+297 
-309 ENDTDAMRKGIEVLE
+309 
-324 KAAGENMEGKW
+324 
-335 EAVIWQRLADAC
+335 
-347 YLGGKSGDG
+347 
-356 EREQDWCQES
+356 
-366 FLYYERLLCSRQD
+366 
-379 GNRRK
+379 
-384 NLLRAAELALQFDM
+384 
-398 QEKTEPQR
+398 
-406 GSRNSG
+406 
-412 NGGGHFL
+412 
-419 SADQKKMGGSRMRK
+419 
-433 KTICAMMTGFLAVQG
+433 MMTGFLAVQG

-476 ENSDV
+476 GNSDV

-553 ETDTKESG
+553 EEEEEISEDSESGKPEELPEAGDMGSGESESEEGCEETDTKESE
-561 TEESDSE
+561 TE
-568 RTDFGEMDTEK
+568 
-579 PDYEDAG
+579 
-586 SEKSGTENL
+586 
-595 MPEDSEPE
+595 
-603 KPDME
+603 
-608 ETKQE
+608 
-613 SPSTEKESENQTSE
+613 ESENQTSE

-641 AGKAN
+641 AGKSN

-710 PSQIPPQIIADF
+710 PSQIRPQIIADF

-831 QRTSQKPKGTH
+831 QRTSQKPKGTR

>member
-1 MELLESGTKS
+1 
-11 FLVME
+11 
-16 AVNGKSIG
+16 
-24 QRMRK
+24 
-29 GERFSS
+29 
-35 REILKTGIALSGI
+35 
-48 LCYLHAQNPPVFYRD
+48 
-63 LKPDNVMITERGEIY
+63 
-78 LVDFGAAGTEETGVE
+78 
-93 VRYGTRGYAA
+93 
-103 PEQYNGKCDARSD
+103 
-116 LYALGA
+116 
-122 LLAAMAKHA
+122 
-131 KKRQKRGLWRVMEK
+131 
-145 CMQKKPEERY
+145 
-155 ASAREVKK
+155 
-163 ALRRLERKQKGR
+163 
-175 KTLRI
+175 
-180 FAVFAFLTGGAAAV
+180 
-194 ASRMPWGQFPAA
+194 
-206 DEWEEQGDLWF
+206 
-217 CGNPVEE
+217 
-224 GSLPNYQKARE
+224 
-235 AFLKADHL
+235 
-243 SQAGRVEQELVEY
+243 
-256 CLADDAA
+256 
-263 REKMQMEPLLAEFY
+263 
-277 DDTQQEPEKEKRC
+277 
-290 RRYLAVA
+290 
-297 GMYFSFSEELAR
+297 
-309 ENDTDAMRKGIEVLE
+309 
-324 KAAGENMEGKW
+324 
-335 EAVIWQRLADAC
+335 
-347 YLGGKSGDG
+347 
-356 EREQDWCQES
+356 
-366 FLYYERLLCSRQD
+366 
-379 GNRRK
+379 
-384 NLLRAAELALQFDM
+384 
-398 QEKTEPQR
+398 
-406 GSRNSG
+406 
-412 NGGGHFL
+412 
-419 SADQKKMGGSRMRK
+419 
-433 KTICAMMTGFLAVQG
+433 MMTGFLAIQG

-513 EPPEEKTDPAETGK
+513 ETPEEKTDPAETGK
-527 KETEEEKML
+527 KETEGEEKML

-553 ETDTKESG
+553 EEEKEISEDSESGKPEELPEEGDMGSGESESEEGCEETDTKESE

-568 RTDFGEMDTEK
+568 RTDFGE
-579 PDYEDAG
+579 
-586 SEKSGTENL
+586 
-595 MPEDSEPE
+595 
-603 KPDME
+603 E

-613 SPSTEKESENQTSE
+613 SPSTEKESENQNSE

-641 AGKAN
+641 AGKSN

-682 QDPDDTPLQT
+682 QDPDDIPLQT

-736 PLIIRPADTSVEIDP
+736 PLIIRPADTSVEVDP

-821 VKPKTSTLVS
+821 VNPKTSTLVS
-831 QRTSQKPKGTH
+831 QRTSQRPKGTR
-842 LLQSLRRLW
+842 LWQSLRRLW

>member
-1 MELLESGTKS
+1 
-11 FLVME
+11 
-16 AVNGKSIG
+16 
-24 QRMRK
+24 
-29 GERFSS
+29 
-35 REILKTGIALSGI
+35 
-48 LCYLHAQNPPVFYRD
+48 
-63 LKPDNVMITERGEIY
+63 
-78 LVDFGAAGTEETGVE
+78 
-93 VRYGTRGYAA
+93 
-103 PEQYNGKCDARSD
+103 
-116 LYALGA
+116 
-122 LLAAMAKHA
+122 
-131 KKRQKRGLWRVMEK
+131 
-145 CMQKKPEERY
+145 
-155 ASAREVKK
+155 
-163 ALRRLERKQKGR
+163 
-175 KTLRI
+175 
-180 FAVFAFLTGGAAAV
+180 
-194 ASRMPWGQFPAA
+194 
-206 DEWEEQGDLWF
+206 
-217 CGNPVEE
+217 
-224 GSLPNYQKARE
+224 
-235 AFLKADHL
+235 
-243 SQAGRVEQELVEY
+243 
-256 CLADDAA
+256 
-263 REKMQMEPLLAEFY
+263 
-277 DDTQQEPEKEKRC
+277 
-290 RRYLAVA
+290 
-297 GMYFSFSEELAR
+297 
-309 ENDTDAMRKGIEVLE
+309 
-324 KAAGENMEGKW
+324 
-335 EAVIWQRLADAC
+335 
-347 YLGGKSGDG
+347 
-356 EREQDWCQES
+356 
-366 FLYYERLLCSRQD
+366 
-379 GNRRK
+379 
-384 NLLRAAELALQFDM
+384 
-398 QEKTEPQR
+398 
-406 GSRNSG
+406 
-412 NGGGHFL
+412 
-419 SADQKKMGGSRMRK
+419 
-433 KTICAMMTGFLAVQG
+433 MMTGFLAVQG

-527 KETEEEKML
+527 KEKEGEEKML

-553 ETDTKESG
+553 ETDTKESE

-579 PDYEDAG
+579 PDYEDTG

-595 MPEDSEPE
+595 MPEDPEPE

-641 AGKAN
+641 AGKSN
-646 TEKQEQTEPGQ
+646 TEKQEQTGPGQ

-682 QDPDDTPLQT
+682 QDPDDIPLQT

-704 ESAGEE
+704 KSAGEE
-710 PSQIPPQIIADF
+710 PSQIRPQIIADF
-722 ILSQIADEDFEAPN
+722 VLSQIADEDFEAPN

-831 QRTSQKPKGTH
+831 QRTSQKPKGTR

>member
-1 MELLESGTKS
+1 
-11 FLVME
+11 
-16 AVNGKSIG
+16 
-24 QRMRK
+24 
-29 GERFSS
+29 
-35 REILKTGIALSGI
+35 
-48 LCYLHAQNPPVFYRD
+48 
-63 LKPDNVMITERGEIY
+63 
-78 LVDFGAAGTEETGVE
+78 
-93 VRYGTRGYAA
+93 
-103 PEQYNGKCDARSD
+103 
-116 LYALGA
+116 
-122 LLAAMAKHA
+122 
-131 KKRQKRGLWRVMEK
+131 
-145 CMQKKPEERY
+145 
-155 ASAREVKK
+155 
-163 ALRRLERKQKGR
+163 
-175 KTLRI
+175 
-180 FAVFAFLTGGAAAV
+180 
-194 ASRMPWGQFPAA
+194 
-206 DEWEEQGDLWF
+206 
-217 CGNPVEE
+217 
-224 GSLPNYQKARE
+224 
-235 AFLKADHL
+235 
-243 SQAGRVEQELVEY
+243 
-256 CLADDAA
+256 
-263 REKMQMEPLLAEFY
+263 
-277 DDTQQEPEKEKRC
+277 
-290 RRYLAVA
+290 
-297 GMYFSFSEELAR
+297 
-309 ENDTDAMRKGIEVLE
+309 
-324 KAAGENMEGKW
+324 
-335 EAVIWQRLADAC
+335 
-347 YLGGKSGDG
+347 
-356 EREQDWCQES
+356 
-366 FLYYERLLCSRQD
+366 
-379 GNRRK
+379 
-384 NLLRAAELALQFDM
+384 
-398 QEKTEPQR
+398 
-406 GSRNSG
+406 
-412 NGGGHFL
+412 
-419 SADQKKMGGSRMRK
+419 
-433 KTICAMMTGFLAVQG
+433 MMTGFLAVQG

-466 ESVELEAEII
+466 ESVKLEAEII

-527 KETEEEKML
+527 KETEGEEKML

-553 ETDTKESG
+553 EEEKEISEDSESGKPEELPEEGDMGSGESESEEGCEETDTKESE
-561 TEESDSE
+561 TE
-568 RTDFGEMDTEK
+568 
-579 PDYEDAG
+579 
-586 SEKSGTENL
+586 
-595 MPEDSEPE
+595 
-603 KPDME
+603 
-608 ETKQE
+608 
-613 SPSTEKESENQTSE
+613 ESENQTSE

-641 AGKAN
+641 AGKSN
-646 TEKQEQTEPGQ
+646 TEKQEQMEPGQ

-682 QDPDDTPLQT
+682 QDPDDIPLQT

-736 PLIIRPADTSVEIDP
+736 PLIIRPADTSVEVDH

-842 LLQSLRRLW
+842 LWQSLRRLW

>member
-1 MELLESGTKS
+1 
-11 FLVME
+11 
-16 AVNGKSIG
+16 
-24 QRMRK
+24 
-29 GERFSS
+29 
-35 REILKTGIALSGI
+35 
-48 LCYLHAQNPPVFYRD
+48 
-63 LKPDNVMITERGEIY
+63 
-78 LVDFGAAGTEETGVE
+78 
-93 VRYGTRGYAA
+93 
-103 PEQYNGKCDARSD
+103 
-116 LYALGA
+116 
-122 LLAAMAKHA
+122 
-131 KKRQKRGLWRVMEK
+131 
-145 CMQKKPEERY
+145 
-155 ASAREVKK
+155 
-163 ALRRLERKQKGR
+163 
-175 KTLRI
+175 
-180 FAVFAFLTGGAAAV
+180 
-194 ASRMPWGQFPAA
+194 
-206 DEWEEQGDLWF
+206 
-217 CGNPVEE
+217 
-224 GSLPNYQKARE
+224 
-235 AFLKADHL
+235 
-243 SQAGRVEQELVEY
+243 
-256 CLADDAA
+256 
-263 REKMQMEPLLAEFY
+263 
-277 DDTQQEPEKEKRC
+277 
-290 RRYLAVA
+290 
-297 GMYFSFSEELAR
+297 
-309 ENDTDAMRKGIEVLE
+309 
-324 KAAGENMEGKW
+324 
-335 EAVIWQRLADAC
+335 
-347 YLGGKSGDG
+347 
-356 EREQDWCQES
+356 
-366 FLYYERLLCSRQD
+366 
-379 GNRRK
+379 
-384 NLLRAAELALQFDM
+384 
-398 QEKTEPQR
+398 
-406 GSRNSG
+406 
-412 NGGGHFL
+412 
-419 SADQKKMGGSRMRK
+419 MRK

-527 KETEEEKML
+527 KEKEGEEKML

-553 ETDTKESG
+553 ETDTKESE

-579 PDYEDAG
+579 PDYEDTG

-595 MPEDSEPE
+595 MPEDPEPE

-627 TKAPEKEEPTVMPD
+627 TKAPEKEEPAVMPD
-641 AGKAN
+641 AGKSN

-682 QDPDDTPLQT
+682 QDPDDIPLQT
-692 EESSPPPAETPS
+692 EESSPPPVETPS

-831 QRTSQKPKGTH
+831 QRTSQRPKGTR
-842 LLQSLRRLW
+842 LWQSLRRLW